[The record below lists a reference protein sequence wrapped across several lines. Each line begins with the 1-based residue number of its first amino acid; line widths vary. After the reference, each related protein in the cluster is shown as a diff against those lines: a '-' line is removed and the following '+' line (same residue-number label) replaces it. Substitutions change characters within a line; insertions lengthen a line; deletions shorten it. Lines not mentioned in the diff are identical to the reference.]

1 MEFNGQNPPADNL
14 VAQPLESLSVA
25 ILQKWIIE
33 INA

>member
-14 VAQPLESLSVA
+14 VAQPLESVA